1 MFDQADTKE
10 VTMVGHLQYAMT
22 REGFFFPFYRY
33 SVLFEPIC
41 RADLGHERF
50 PVMNS
55 KGNELL
61 QLSTDA
67 G

>member
-1 MFDQADTKE
+1 MFDQEDTKE
-10 VTMVGHLQYAMT
+10 VMAVGHLQYVMT
-22 REGFFFPFYRY
+22 RGFFFPFYLY
-33 SVLFEPIC
+33 SVLFEPIH